1 MKIEL
6 SIEMIYQEEPYWDNT
21 CETVNAASKEMGV
34 HLDLSSGINR
44 RLWQCVSP
52 IMTWQVERMLNL
64 VDHVSICQD
73 SETLFK
79 AEERRDL

>member
-6 SIEMIYQEEPYWDNT
+6 SIEVIYQEETNWDNT

-52 IMTWQVERMLNL
+52 IMT
-64 VDHVSICQD
+64 
-73 SETLFK
+73 
-79 AEERRDL
+79 